1 MNLSLSRGTVAISQ
15 NCLIIIYI
23 MFIKISTPPGVTI
36 QSTILYNLCVLASQ
50 KSVQFG
56 LNFKF

>member
-15 NCLIIIYI
+15 NYLVIIYI
-23 MFIKISTPPGVTI
+23 MLMEFSTPTGVTI
-36 QSTILYNLCVLASQ
+36 QSSILSHLCVLASQ